1 MKKILYL
8 DMDGVLADF
17 DAGIKKIDPEIDNY
31 PKSIKSDIIDRIIKN
46 DSQFFN
52 NLLPIKDA
60 IESVNNLFDIY
71 DVYFL
76 STPMWSV
83 PESFTGKR
91 IWLEKMF
98 GNKCK
103 KRLILT
109 HRKDLNIGD
118 FLVDDRLKNGADKF
132 SGELILFG
140 SGSYTNWN
148 KVFQYLISKA
158 NS

>member
-76 STPMWSV
+76 
-83 PESFTGKR
+83 
-91 IWLEKMF
+91 
-98 GNKCK
+98 
-103 KRLILT
+103 
-109 HRKDLNIGD
+109 
-118 FLVDDRLKNGADKF
+118 
-132 SGELILFG
+132 
-140 SGSYTNWN
+140 
-148 KVFQYLISKA
+148 
-158 NS
+158 